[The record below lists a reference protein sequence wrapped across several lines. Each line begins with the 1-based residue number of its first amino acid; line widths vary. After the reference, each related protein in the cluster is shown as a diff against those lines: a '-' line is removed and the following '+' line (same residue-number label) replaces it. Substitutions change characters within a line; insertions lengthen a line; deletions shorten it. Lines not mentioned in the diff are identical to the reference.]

1 MTYKKTASIL
11 TIFISLGLAG
21 FSAAAGV
28 INESKIITQAKF
40 GLAIEKWITENEID
54 AAAIQCWESIQKNYG
69 CATCLSMSMLGE
81 KLIPCA
87 CEVDVAGVVS
97 MGDEVSAS

>member
-28 INESKIITQAKF
+28 INESKTVIPQ
-40 GLAIEKWITENEID
+40 
-54 AAAIQCWESIQKNYG
+54 
-69 CATCLSMSMLGE
+69 
-81 KLIPCA
+81 LIP
-87 CEVDVAGVVS
+87 EFK
-97 MGDEVSAS
+97 